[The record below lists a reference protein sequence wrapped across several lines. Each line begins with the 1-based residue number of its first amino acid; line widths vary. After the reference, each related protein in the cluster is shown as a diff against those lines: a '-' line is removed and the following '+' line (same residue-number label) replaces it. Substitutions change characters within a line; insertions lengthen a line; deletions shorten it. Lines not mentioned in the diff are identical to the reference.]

1 MTVQLAV
8 DVTAATPVYEQLRAQ
23 IAGHIGVGSLRQGER
38 LPTVR
43 GLAADLG
50 IAVNTV
56 GRAYA
61 ELEVAG
67 LVRTGRRVGTVITGR
82 PNPTVGGDI
91 TAAADR
97 LALLARR
104 NGLSDDAAL
113 AILRHAL
120 QQAPPPAQPAP
131 PPV

>member
-1 MTVQLAV
+1 MTVQLVV

-23 IAGHIGVGSLRQGER
+23 IAGHIGAGSLHKGDR

-61 ELEVAG
+61 ELEAAG
-67 LVRTGRRVGTVITGR
+67 LVKSGRRAGTVVTGV
-82 PNPTVGGDI
+82 PASAVSDEAI
-91 TAAADR
+91 VAAAAFAAVVVR
-97 LALLARR
+97 QAI
-104 NGLSDDAAL
+104 SDDTAVE
-113 AILRHAL
+113 ILRHAVR
-120 QQAPPPAQPAP
+120 AIRPAQP
-131 PPV
+131 PV